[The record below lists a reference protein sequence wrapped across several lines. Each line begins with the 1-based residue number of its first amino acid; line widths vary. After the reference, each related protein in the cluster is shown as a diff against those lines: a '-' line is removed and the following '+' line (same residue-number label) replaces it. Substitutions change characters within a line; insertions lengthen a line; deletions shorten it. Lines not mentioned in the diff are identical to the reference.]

1 MTLRAEPVI
10 LLLALVMLVPACA
23 ESDVIDHGP
32 DGLVAGRIA
41 GFVSPLDIPIA
52 EAILF
57 DGGAEVARIAFEEGV
72 FALEGIAPGSY
83 RLEVRA
89 FGYQPNDAA
98 RDIAVEPGATT
109 DLGRMIMI
117 GVADGSPQT
126 PFVEGIVLDDVAG
139 VAVAAAS
146 VKAQCTDGVCT
157 VQQAV
162 TDTEGAFRV
171 PVATLLETRIA
182 FSAPGYREGA
192 VTVPPIPRGETRHI
206 TARLVP
212 LLPARL

>member
-1 MTLRAEPVI
+1 MTLRAEAAV
-10 LLLALVMLVPACA
+10 LLLALVMLVPACG
-23 ESDVIDHGP
+23 ESDVIQHGP
-32 DGLVAGRIA
+32 DDLADGRIT
-41 GFVSPLDIPIA
+41 GFVSPIDIPVA

-57 DGGAEVARIAFEEGV
+57 NGGIEVARTAFAEGV
-72 FALEGIAPGSY
+72 FALDGIAPGSY

-89 FGYQPNDAA
+89 FGYQTNDAA

-109 DLGRMIMI
+109 DLGRVIMI

-126 PFVEGIVLDDVAG
+126 PFVEGIVLDDAAG
-139 VAVAAAS
+139 VAVAAVS

-162 TDTEGAFRV
+162 TDGDGAFRV

-182 FSAPGYREGA
+182 FSAPGYRQGA